1 MPGRDLPS
9 VSLWEFDK
17 VAHFGVYFILTGLML
32 WGWHKQSSFAWFKQ
46 NAFLKI
52 LLITF
57 VYGFAVEV
65 LQEMFTAD
73 RHFDVY
79 DAVANSTGAVVG
91 VWVLKRWWL

>member
-9 VSLWEFDK
+9 VTLWEFDK
-17 VAHFGVYFILTGLML
+17 VAHFGVYFILSGLML
-32 WGWHKQSSFAWFKQ
+32 WGWQKQNSISWFKR

-57 VYGFAVEV
+57 SYGFAVEV
-65 LQEMFTAD
+65 LQELLTAD
-73 RHFDVY
+73 RHFDIY

-91 VWVLKRWWL
+91 IVVLKRWLK